1 MNIDSVIS
9 QLQGI
14 LVDFAPKVLGA
25 ILVLVIGLWVVK
37 NIVKAVGKG
46 MEKKD
51 MDPSLVK
58 FLKSLMNV
66 ILKVALVVAVLG
78 IVGIEA
84 TSFVAILGA
93 AGLAIGMA
101 LSGTLSNFAGGVM
114 LLIFKPF
121 EVGQVI
127 SAQGFTGSVKE
138 IGIFNTIL
146 MTPDNRKIIIP
157 NSPLSSGAMVNISS
171 EPQRRVDMAFGIGY
185 TDDIDKARDIIKSIL
200 DKDNRVLNSAGRETF
215 IAVSEL
221 ADSSVNFVVRAWVEA
236 GDYWGVNFDTIEAV
250 KKQFDAN
257 NISIPYP
264 QMDVHVDKLN

>member
-1 MNIDSVIS
+1 MDFKVAIDE
-9 QLQGI
+9 LQRL
-14 LVDFAPKVLGA
+14 LVNFAPKVIGA
-25 ILVLVIGLWVVK
+25 ILVLIIGLWVIK
-37 NIVKAVGKG
+37 NVMKGFSKA
-46 MEKKD
+46 MDKKD
-51 MDPSLVK
+51 MDPSLIK
-58 FLKSLMNV
+58 FLKSLIGM
-66 ILKVALVVAVLG
+66 ILKVALVIAVLS

-114 LLIFKPF
+114 LLVFKPF

-171 EPQRRVDMAFGIGY
+171 EPQRRVDMVFGIGY
-185 TDDIDKARDIIKSIL
+185 TDDIDKAREIIKSIL
-200 DKDNRVLNSAGRETF
+200 DKDKRVLNSNGRETF

-221 ADSSVNFVVRAWVEA
+221 ADSSVNFVVRAWVESA
-236 GDYWGVNFDTIEAV
+236 DYWGVNFDTTEEV

-257 NISIPYP
+257 SISIPYP